1 MADNLSPEHRSLCM
15 SKIRSRDTKPEL
27 IVRKI
32 AHNLGYRFR
41 LHRTDLPGKPDIV
54 FPGRMKIILVHG
66 CFWHKHRCRFGNPV
80 PSTNP
85 EYWKQK
91 HAGNVKRDKRTRR
104 ELRLGGWMVLVVWEC
119 QTRPEKREWLVNRI
133 DSFLSSHQ
141 ASLGVRV
148 CNRKGRP
155 GNNIVRC

>member
-32 AHNLGYRFR
+32 AHRLGYRFR

-66 CFWHKHRCRFGNPV
+66 CFWHKHRCCFGDPV
-80 PSTNP
+80 PATNP

-91 HAGNVKRDKRTRR
+91 RTDNVKRDKRTQR
-104 ELRLGGWMVLVVWEC
+104 ELRLLGWKILVVWEC
-119 QTRPEKREWLVNRI
+119 QTRPKKREWLADHI
-133 DSFLSSHQ
+133 DSFLST
-141 ASLGVRV
+141 R
-148 CNRKGRP
+148 
-155 GNNIVRC
+155 